1 MSSDTKPSDIFEC
14 IQCGECC
21 KGYGGTYIT
30 EKDILAI
37 SEYLHTDPARFVKEC
52 CQMSG
57 SKPVLAVGENGYCLF
72 WQDKRCGIHPV
83 KPKMCRAWP
92 FIQSVL
98 TDISNWRIMAASCP
112 GIRTDIPDDEIR
124 KCVSREVR
132 KSPI

>member
-1 MSSDTKPSDIFEC
+1 MPSDIKPSDIFEC
-14 IQCGECC
+14 TQCGECC
-21 KGYGGTYIT
+21 KGCGGTYVT
-30 EKDILAI
+30 EKDIAAI
-37 SEYLHTDPARFVKEC
+37 SEYLHTDPARFLKEC

-57 SKPVLAVGENGYCLF
+57 RKPVLAEGENGYCVF

-112 GIRTDIPDDEIR
+112 GIRTDVSDDDIR
-124 KCVSREVR
+124 ECVREVR
-132 KSPI
+132 KTLI